1 MEVKRVGTEVCQES
15 VSGLGLQSCQQQGLS
30 RFRVDKRKPDRK
42 KMRALEKDVQTSNKQ
57 PEGLSRFRCQG
68 QTGSRES
75 GIRQGWQE
83 KEMSRRKSSKG
94 SHSQGHDNRAVRLC
108 SYRLSLFFIGFPPFR
123 NFRHPACPGS
133 VGIRGRTWKYGVWLP
148 WLQRILGLAKVFN
161 SKKCWDITIF
171 QPTKAFAGGQA

>member
-108 SYRLSLFFIGFPPFR
+108 SYRLSLFFLGFPPFR

-133 VGIRGRTWKYGVWLP
+133 VGIRGRTWKYGV
-148 WLQRILGLAKVFN
+148 
-161 SKKCWDITIF
+161 
-171 QPTKAFAGGQA
+171 